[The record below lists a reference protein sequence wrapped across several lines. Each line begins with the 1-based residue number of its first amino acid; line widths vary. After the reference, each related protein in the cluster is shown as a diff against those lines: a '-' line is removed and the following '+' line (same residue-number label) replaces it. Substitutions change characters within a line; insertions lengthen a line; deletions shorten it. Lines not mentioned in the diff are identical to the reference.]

1 MITAGPVST
10 ETAVVPDT
18 VETLLLKL
26 ENTTNEY
33 VAMKAQ
39 VDVNAQLSAVALAE
53 KEEEIAS
60 LREEIISLR
69 KQLIVAIDAAAALAD
84 KDTEIADKDTEIAD
98 KNTEIAV
105 KDAEIASLQQA
116 ANNAGGGRPPSNARL
131 KALQDD
137 AKVPGTSIALAGGDF
152 NGNNIKLTI
161 PDKIVMMELAT
172 DHKLA
177 YEAMPAADKSRIG
190 QQVMLQVLQSNNKA
204 ALKSMLPDGIYVAK
218 KTTTAQLQ
226 IILPVYLVVMTFR
239 AEQAAAAAA
248 AAAITV

>member
-69 KQLIVAIDAAAALAD
+69 KQLIVAIDAAAAL
-84 KDTEIADKDTEIAD
+84 ADKDTEIAD